1 MNKRLGFLDRYLTS
15 WIFLAMLLGVALG
28 RFVPEATN
36 WFAASSE
43 SGTNFWLA
51 CGLIVMMYPPL
62 AKVKYEEIGRIF
74 KHPRLLLT
82 GIIQSWIIGPALM
95 FLLALLFLR
104 NDEGYMSGL
113 ILIGIAPCIAMVLV
127 WNDLA
132 GGDNELCAG
141 MVGLNSILQILFYS
155 SYAYFYMTYFPQLIG
170 LKGHEVNMSMGDI
183 AMSVFT
189 YLGIPFLAGI
199 VSRYTLLALKGEQW
213 FREKF
218 IPAISPLT
226 LVALLFTIVV
236 MFSLK
241 GHRLIKLPLDVLRV
255 AVPLTLFF
263 ILMFFSTFY
272 LLKKL
277 GGNYQETTT
286 LSFTAGSNN
295 FELGI
300 AVAIA
305 IFGINSDAAF
315 AAVIGPLIEVPVLIL
330 FVKFALLQKARFFPP
345 GKST

>member
-1 MNKRLGFLDRYLTS
+1 MNKRLNFLDRYLTT
-15 WIFLAMLLGVALG
+15 WIFLAMLAGVGLGH
-28 RFVPEATN
+28 FVPDVTN

-74 KHPRLLLT
+74 KHPRLLIT
-82 GIIQSWIIGPALM
+82 GIVQSWIIGPALM
-95 FLLALLFLR
+95 FMLALLFLSY
-104 NDEGYMSGL
+104 NEGYMSGL
-113 ILIGIAPCIAMVLV
+113 ILIGLAPCIAMVLV

-132 GGDNELCAG
+132 KGDNELCAG

-155 SYAYFYMTYFPQLIG
+155 SYAYFYMTYVPKLIG
-170 LKGHEVNMSMGDI
+170 LNGHVVSISMADI
-183 AMSVFT
+183 ATSVFI

-199 VSRYTLLALKGEQW
+199 ISRYSLMAIKGEQW
-213 FREKF
+213 FQQKF
-218 IPAISPLT
+218 IPLVSPLT

-241 GHRLIKLPLDVLRV
+241 GDRLVRLPMDVLRV
-255 AVPLTLFF
+255 ALPLTLFF
-263 ILMFFSTFY
+263 VLMFFSTFF

-277 GGNYQETTT
+277 GGTYAETTT

-300 AVAIA
+300 AVSIA

-330 FVKFALLQKARFFPP
+330 FVKFALKQKERFLTRQQP
-345 GKST
+345 T